1 MAQVLDGK
9 AIANTLKTELTE
21 RVKALQARG
30 ITPGLAVVMV
40 GSDEASAVYLSRK
53 KKTGEGIG
61 LRVDTHLLPAEST
74 TRQVIDLIKKLNADP
89 AIHGI
94 LVEQPLPKGLDKDAI
109 IDSIDPQK
117 DVDGSSLA
125 NLGNLFLG
133 RPGFVPC
140 TPQSVMTILERYNI
154 PLAGKHAVV
163 VGRSTVVGKP
173 LSMLLLAQNA
183 TVTICHS
190 KTKDL
195 PAITKQA
202 DILVAAVGVPKMI
215 TAEMVRE
222 GAIVLDVGINV
233 VDGKTV
239 GDVDYEAVA
248 PKAAAITPV
257 PGGVGSVTTMIV
269 LQHVV
274 ESAERR

>member
-9 AIANTLKTELTE
+9 AIASTLKTELTE

-61 LRVDTHLLPAEST
+61 LRVDTHLLPVEST

-190 KTKDL
+190 KTRDL

-202 DILVAAVGVPKMI
+202 DILVAAVGVPRMI

>member
-9 AIANTLKTELTE
+9 AIANTLKAELTE
-21 RVKALQARG
+21 RVRALQTRG

-140 TPQSVMTILERYNI
+140 TPQSVMTILERYKI

-190 KTKDL
+190 KTRDL
-195 PAITKQA
+195 PAITGQA

-215 TAEMVRE
+215 TADMVRE

>member
-9 AIANTLKTELTE
+9 AIASTLKKELTE
-21 RVKALQARG
+21 RVDALKKRG
-30 ITPGLAVVMV
+30 ILPGLAVVMV

-53 KKTGEGIG
+53 KKTGEGVG
-61 LRVDTHLLPAEST
+61 LRVETHLLPGGSST
-74 TRQVIDLIKKLNADP
+74 QQVLELIQRLNADLK
-89 AIHGI
+89 IHGI
-94 LVEQPLPKGLDKDAI
+94 LVEQPLPKGLNKDAI
-109 IDSIDPQK
+109 IDSIDPRK

-154 PLAGKHAVV
+154 PLAGKHAVL

-183 TVTICHS
+183 TVSICHS
-190 KTKDL
+190 KTRDL
-195 PAITKQA
+195 GAMTRQA
-202 DILVAAVGVPKMI
+202 DILVAAVGVPRMI
-215 TAEMVRE
+215 TADMVSE
-222 GAIVLDVGINV
+222 GTIVVDVGINV

-239 GDVDYEAVA
+239 GDVDYEPVSG
-248 PKAAAITPV
+248 KAAAITPV
-257 PGGVGSVTTMIV
+257 PGGVGAVTTMIV

-274 ESAERR
+274 ESAERL

>member
-9 AIANTLKTELTE
+9 AIANTLKAELTE
-21 RVKALQARG
+21 RVRALQARG

-74 TRQVIDLIKKLNADP
+74 TGQVIDLIKKLNADP

-190 KTKDL
+190 KTRDL

-215 TAEMVRE
+215 TADMVRE

>member
-1 MAQVLDGK
+1 LAQVLDGK
-9 AIANTLKTELTE
+9 AIANTLKAELTE
-21 RVKALQARG
+21 RVRALQARG

-74 TRQVIDLIKKLNADP
+74 TGQVIDLIKKLNADP

-190 KTKDL
+190 KTRDL

-215 TAEMVRE
+215 TADMVRE

>member
-61 LRVDTHLLPAEST
+61 LRIDTHLLPVAST
-74 TRQVIDLIKKLNADP
+74 TGQVIDLIKKLNADP

-222 GAIVLDVGINV
+222 GAVVLDVGINV